1 MGGKSA
7 HRKMVPPLPTAILA
21 IVDVL
26 AREATEGGPAQ
37 DGVDEE
43 QPADGEPDLRKKTNV
58 GLLRVDDRQLR
69 TPLRTVRSRVL
80 RAANAYCS
88 SLVPDGASWPFSASV
103 FSGSVGLIVD
113 RRTHNRRPR

>member
-1 MGGKSA
+1 MHLVEA
-7 HRKMVPPLPTAILA
+7 LPL
-21 IVDVL
+21 VQVL
-26 AREATEGGPAQ
+26 AREGTEGGPAE

-58 GLLRVDDRQLR
+58 GLLRVDNRQLGMS
-69 TPLRTVRSRVL
+69 LCTVRSRVL

-103 FSGSVGLIVD
+103 LSGSVGLVID
-113 RRTHNRRPR
+113 RRTQNRRPW